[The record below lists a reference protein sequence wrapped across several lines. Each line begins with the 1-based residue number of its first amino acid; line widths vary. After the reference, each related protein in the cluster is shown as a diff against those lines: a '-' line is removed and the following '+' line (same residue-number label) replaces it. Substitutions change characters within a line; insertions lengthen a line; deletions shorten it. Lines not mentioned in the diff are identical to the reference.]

1 MNQEYKFTSMLSKIM
16 DLLLINLLFIIT
28 SLPCITLG
36 ASITALFS
44 VAMKLVRNE
53 ESYVTKDYFH
63 AFCKNFKH
71 ATAAFLFFA
80 ILIALFLFN
89 ILIALRNP
97 TGFLSILGCLSLMF
111 EILLGIGFLYYF
123 PILARFEFTPMQVLA
138 HIPHM
143 IANNP
148 GLFLL
153 LAALNF
159 PILFLC
165 FYSVY
170 TLLFIIIAALL
181 IGCSGFVYIE
191 SFLFCRIFAPYEKA

>member
-1 MNQEYKFTSMLSKIM
+1 MNHEYKFTSILSKIM
-16 DLLLINLLFIIT
+16 DLLLINLLFVIT

-36 ASITALFS
+36 ASVTALFS

-53 ESYVTKDYFH
+53 ESYVSKDYFH
-63 AFCKNFKH
+63 AFRQNFRQ
-71 ATAAFLFFA
+71 ATTAFLFFA
-80 ILIALFLFN
+80 ILMGAFLFN

-97 TGFLSILGCLSLMF
+97 TGFLSILGCLSLIF

-123 PILARFEFTPMQVLA
+123 PILARFEFNPTQVLA

-143 IANNP
+143 IANNL

-153 LAALNF
+153 LVTLNF

-170 TLLFIIIAALL
+170 TLLFVVIAALL
-181 IGCSGFVYIE
+181 IGCSGFAYIE
-191 SFLFCRIFAPYEKA
+191 SFLFRRIFAPYEKA